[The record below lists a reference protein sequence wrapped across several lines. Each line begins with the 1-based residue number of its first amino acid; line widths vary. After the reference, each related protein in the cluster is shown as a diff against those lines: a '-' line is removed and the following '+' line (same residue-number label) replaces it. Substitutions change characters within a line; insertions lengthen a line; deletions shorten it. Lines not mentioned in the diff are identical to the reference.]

1 MSEIVMIRSEDL
13 YEHPDNPRKN
23 LGDLTELTKSISAN
37 GILQN
42 LTVVPGHWRSKDI
55 FVKDAMAEGM
65 TKSDAIAAYSRD
77 MAFDSTGY
85 TVVIGHRRRAAG
97 LAAGLK
103 EFPCIISGMDERQ
116 QFITMLEENMQRED
130 LTIQEQAYGFQLMF
144 DWGES
149 IRDIADRSGFSEQT
163 VKHRIEIAKL
173 DKKVLKAA
181 ADKDLQL
188 TIKDYIELEK
198 IKDIK
203 RREKVLG
210 NIQGREYLHNAVSR
224 EIEAEKHEAQMEKAM
239 PLLKEAGVKPAKS
252 NAYMRWSSEYVLVKK
267 FKLKKIPKKLE
278 LKDVKPEDKLYWEEA
293 CGEIGIYKLDP
304 ESRRK
309 SATEENEKKARK
321 EQRKKELR
329 EITDSMCADV
339 RNLIEQIYKGEITSI
354 KNEQETFEE
363 IWACWMNLN
372 QGLYSSSVYE
382 ITGKIS
388 YQLDDTEKKKIREK
402 VADLPVSTQFLV
414 ILRSQIYS
422 NSFATTD
429 YQGKYM
435 DSVGKRFSQ
444 LHDMLKDLYGFGW
457 SHPDAA
463 KVADG
468 THELYIKDEEE

>member
-1 MSEIVMIRSEDL
+1 MSVIVMIRSEDL

-42 LTVVPGHWRSKDI
+42 LTVVPGHWRDKDT
-55 FVKDAMAEGM
+55 FVKEAMAEGM
-65 TKSDAIAAYSRD
+65 SKSDAMTAYSRD

-198 IKDIK
+198 IKNIK

-267 FKLKKIPKKLE
+267 FKLEKIPKKLE

-304 ESRRK
+304 ESRK
-309 SATEENEKKARK
+309 KEAAEKNAEKARI
-321 EQRKKELR
+321 EANKKEIR
-329 EITDSMCADV
+329 EITDSMCRDV
-339 RNLIEQIYKGEITSI
+339 RKTIKQVYEGELTSV
-354 KNEQETFEE
+354 KEEQETLET
-363 IWACWMNLN
+363 IWKYWISSGS
-372 QGLYSSSVYE
+372 GLYSSSIYE
-382 ITGKIS
+382 ISGKS
-388 YQLDDTEKKKIREK
+388 QYQLDETEKKRIREK
-402 VADLPVSTQFLV
+402 VAGLPVSTQLL
-414 ILRSQIYS
+414 IIIRSSIYS
-422 NSFATTD
+422 NSCGTTD
-429 YQGKYM
+429 LNGHFLPSRGQDLTK
-435 DSVGKRFSQ
+435 
-444 LHDMLKDLYGFGW
+444 LHDMLNELYGFSW
-457 SHPDAA
+457 MHPGAYR
-463 KVADG
+463 VADG